1 MVSGSL
7 KHEMQNAIEPIH
19 TPSYMHDFFQKRK
32 FKKYYLFLFLALI
45 CTVQVMLFGSKFG
58 TNDNVGM
65 SQIANGGFTG
75 RPSEHLIFVNSLVG
89 VFLKWLYSITQNVQ
103 WYSVLMIVSL
113 ISAVTVFLKSLRP
126 KLGLLSYRDIVCLS
140 FLIIYPSMSERVFSI
155 NYSSTAYFCTSLGFS
170 SLIISLTYQ
179 KKFLVL
185 GPIAICVLGFLWR
198 EPAFLSVCPIWL
210 ILLAMQY
217 RRKDI
222 RRFSWNIAVFVGLLA
237 TCKISDFLV
246 RDSTP
251 QWIRFYKLNNLRGK
265 VHGNVVFEKLVND
278 YGIEFFSK
286 SLAIPRINL
295 EFFFA
300 WFFSYSVMGDQQLG
314 KLINLI
320 NSNSV
325 FSDFEIGTIAK
336 AETLKILLF
345 LAAVLLFLIRFNYRY
360 WFRYITLF
368 CFLAFFHLISISYIE
383 QFIRTPKYVTDGI
396 QLNVIIAGLTVF
408 ICEIY
413 ARYTSNSEAALP
425 KHYLKPIFFALL
437 LAFIQ
442 NMSSLPEQ
450 FRVAKVAQVEFE
462 RNARSFERILLDSRN
477 SFDQPFVAFESPI
490 ELADLSPWSNFRMT
504 SIPSIPLGWTMSSP
518 LEKSRL
524 SFFGVSDDMDQAFL
538 TGKLSILSATG
549 STTPFQVQRYL
560 MTNFDE
566 CLNVQSNVLVGT
578 NFMLTRFT
586 KSTDCENGVFASSPL
601 TGEVFLTHP
610 DFSVFLTNCANLS
623 QNRTIELDLHS
634 PFGQFA
640 KPFSIEVDYIGR
652 NFASTKLLYTIKP
665 GGVNILKI
673 ETSGCEID
681 IRSISSGVVPKLLD
695 KKSTDAR
702 TLYFGV
708 SKVAITSK

>member
-1 MVSGSL
+1 
-7 KHEMQNAIEPIH
+7 
-19 TPSYMHDFFQKRK
+19 
-32 FKKYYLFLFLALI
+32 
-45 CTVQVMLFGSKFG
+45 
-58 TNDNVGM
+58 
-65 SQIANGGFTG
+65 
-75 RPSEHLIFVNSLVG
+75 
-89 VFLKWLYSITQNVQ
+89 
-103 WYSVLMIVSL
+103 
-113 ISAVTVFLKSLRP
+113 
-126 KLGLLSYRDIVCLS
+126 
-140 FLIIYPSMSERVFSI
+140 
-155 NYSSTAYFCTSLGFS
+155 
-170 SLIISLTYQ
+170 
-179 KKFLVL
+179 
-185 GPIAICVLGFLWR
+185 
-198 EPAFLSVCPIWL
+198 
-210 ILLAMQY
+210 
-217 RRKDI
+217 
-222 RRFSWNIAVFVGLLA
+222 
-237 TCKISDFLV
+237 
-246 RDSTP
+246 
-251 QWIRFYKLNNLRGK
+251 
-265 VHGNVVFEKLVND
+265 
-278 YGIEFFSK
+278 
-286 SLAIPRINL
+286 
-295 EFFFA
+295 
-300 WFFSYSVMGDQQLG
+300 
-314 KLINLI
+314 
-320 NSNSV
+320 
-325 FSDFEIGTIAK
+325 
-336 AETLKILLF
+336 
-345 LAAVLLFLIRFNYRY
+345 
-360 WFRYITLF
+360 
-368 CFLAFFHLISISYIE
+368 
-383 QFIRTPKYVTDGI
+383 VTDGI

-477 SFDQPFVAFESPI
+477 GFDQPFVAFESPI

-640 KPFSIEVDYIGR
+640 KPFRIEVDYIGR